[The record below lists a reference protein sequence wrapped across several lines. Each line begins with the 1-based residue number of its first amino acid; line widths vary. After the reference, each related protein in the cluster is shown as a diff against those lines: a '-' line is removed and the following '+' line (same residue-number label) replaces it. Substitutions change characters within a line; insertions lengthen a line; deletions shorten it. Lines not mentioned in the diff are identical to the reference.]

1 MQIRPTAFTIGLI
14 IYSFIALFLVYTE
27 FGIDSKLGTTVKIRY
42 YDIDA
47 YTNIEGF
54 VTEFNPPFRRLKVVK
69 TSIPFDDIYTIE
81 LLGKDI
87 LF

>member
-54 VTEFNPPFRRLKVVK
+54 MTEFNPPFRRLKVVK